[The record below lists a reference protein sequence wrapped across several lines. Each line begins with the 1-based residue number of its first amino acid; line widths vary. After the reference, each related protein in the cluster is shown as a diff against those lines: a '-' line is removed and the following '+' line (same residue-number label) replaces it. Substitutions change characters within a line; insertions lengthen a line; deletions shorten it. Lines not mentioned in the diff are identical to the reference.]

1 MSKSTLT
8 KKLIEQKNVFRSEV
22 MVRKEVNDEIQRSI
36 SYIKYELRNSIEN
49 NLSERRKKG
58 KSFWLHGDGL
68 KQLLT
73 MNPMEPTKIKRN

>member
-8 KKLIEQKNVFRSEV
+8 KKVIDEQNVFRSEA

-36 SYIKYELRNSIEN
+36 SYIKYELQNSIKN
-49 NLSERRKKG
+49 NILEGRKKG

-68 KQLLT
+68 K
-73 MNPMEPTKIKRN
+73 